1 MENLPGA
8 EPKNCPWPR
17 CHTLASFSVFF
28 SLLFHPSLH
37 HSSPAFPQCCDA
49 ASKKPQTW
57 LITSDREPAAQKT
70 EEAEGMGSL
79 VAIVFHLRPW
89 ASRWGCEPLAM
100 EVPPCSQASQPA
112 SQPVCFLL
120 WASFISLLHKAETW
134 FSSFPPIFFAKLVS
148 ELAPNSTFNL
158 IYSQINSSFLTWDTH
173 ISRTATNFSSRDWA
187 AEFLIDIL
195 KTHGNCTCWKPTNY
209 NLVSNLKFCQTPIGV
224 FTCI

>member
-1 MENLPGA
+1 MTTLP
-8 EPKNCPWPR
+8 
-17 CHTLASFSVFF
+17 HTGLFLRLFLSSFSPFTPSFF
-28 SLLFHPSLH
+28 SCVPTVLRCCEQKAADVTHYFRQRTCRTENRGGRRDGQFGCHRF
-37 HSSPAFPQCCDA
+37 SSPTLSEQMGMR
-49 ASKKPQTW
+49 
-57 LITSDREPAAQKT
+57 TS
-70 EEAEGMGSL
+70 GYGSPTL
-79 VAIVFHLRPW
+79 F
-89 ASRWGCEPLAM
+89 SG
-100 EVPPCSQASQPA
+100 QPA

-158 IYSQINSSFLTWDTH
+158 IYSQINSLFLTWDTH
-173 ISRTATNFSSRDWA
+173 MSRTATNFSSRDWA

-195 KTHGNCTCWKPTNY
+195 KTHGNCSCWKPTNY